1 MTARD
6 LPPPIAAA
14 PTATAGST
22 PLPSENAG
30 ASPALATL
38 AFALLA
44 GGLDTAD
51 GAEAGWLMAQARRLG
66 ADAAAATA
74 DPPALLARWH
84 ADPPQ
89 SDRRL
94 RDLARE
100 LPLADAETLA
110 LALACA
116 AETDAMAARA
126 LAWLQAPV
134 GGGRPTA
141 GLVARLA
148 EAFGDAAAL
157 ASLATGPARESGL
170 LRIADEARPLPEAT
184 LTVPQPIVFALAD
197 PPRLHWPGLDF
208 LRSAAAPASARGSH
222 GTRDARST
230 RDSRA
235 IGHDADDRDA
245 DGTDD
250 SLPLPPSLRAAAAAH
265 ARALR
270 GRGGDGEGARHGG
283 DGAAAGRDGCL
294 RGPSDAAPV
303 ATPRSSDSR
312 AGALL
317 IRAGDPRESRVA
329 AAEVAAALGARPVYL
344 EGGEAPPGF
353 GAWLQLA
360 GAVPVLRVELAPGE
374 RRRIAEIACWS
385 GPILVVAG
393 PDGSAEFRGESVP
406 AWRVPTPPAAERQ
419 ALWRLALEGREPASS
434 SAVGAEGATAG
445 AAAPAPAPP
454 PPAAAGAASTATA
467 TANATAAL
475 ADRLG
480 RDHRHGAGRIAELGR
495 AARFEMRLA
504 DADALGAEH
513 VARAARGGAAG
524 DAGALAELV
533 ADEIP
538 DAALVLPPAVRAELE
553 ALATRC
559 LARDGAAD
567 GLGPAIRA
575 RFRPGVRA
583 LFVGPSG
590 TGKSLAVGWLATRL
604 GLPLYRVDLASVSS
618 KYIGETEKNLA
629 QLFARAEHAELVLMF
644 DEADALFG
652 KRTEVKDSND
662 RFANAQTNY
671 LLTRIES
678 YEGIAVLTSNSRARF
693 DSAFTRRLDTIVEF
707 PAPLPQERR
716 ALWAAHLGEEGGAAV
731 GGAELN
737 RLAVGC
743 DLAGGHIRNIVL
755 AAAAAARREG
765 RPIGYGDIVQAIVA
779 ECRKLGRQPPHGL
792 L

>member
-6 LPPPIAAA
+6 LPAPMAAA
-14 PTATAGST
+14 TDATAGS
-22 PLPSENAG
+22 PPPPSENAG
-30 ASPALATL
+30 ASPALSTL

-44 GGLDTAD
+44 ADLDTAD
-51 GAEAGWLMAQARRLG
+51 GAEAGWLATRAQRIG
-66 ADAAAATA
+66 ADATAATA

-84 ADPPQ
+84 ADPPPA
-89 SDRRL
+89 DRRL
-94 RDLARE
+94 HDLARE

-141 GLVARLA
+141 GLVARIA

-157 ASLATGPARESGL
+157 ASLATGAARESGL

-184 LTVPQPIVFALAD
+184 LTVPQPIIFALAD
-197 PPRLHWPGLDF
+197 PPRLHWPGLNF
-208 LRSAAAPASARGSH
+208 APGVVVPARADDAHGARSARGS
-222 GTRDARST
+222 
-230 RDSRA
+230 RA
-235 IGHDADDRDA
+235 IGVNGDDGDA
-245 DGTDD
+245 DGDDD

-270 GRGGDGEGARHGG
+270 GRGRSGGSEGGEGGEGRESGAGG
-283 DGAAAGRDGCL
+283 GRATAAGLDGRL
-294 RGPSDAAPV
+294 RGASEAEPV
-303 ATPRSSDSR
+303 ATHPLSD
-312 AGALL
+312 GHPCALL
-317 IRAGDPRESRVA
+317 IRAGDPRESRAA

-344 EGGEAPPGF
+344 EAGEVPPGF
-353 GAWLQLA
+353 GAWLRLA

-374 RRRIAEIACWS
+374 RRRIAEIACWR

-419 ALWRLALEGREPASS
+419 ALWRAALGGGQGMSS
-434 SAVGAEGATAG
+434 SGAG
-445 AAAPAPAPP
+445 AADEVADA
-454 PPAAAGAASTATA
+454 
-467 TANATAAL
+467 ATAAL

-480 RDHRHGAGRIAELGR
+480 RDHRHAAGRIVELGR

-504 DADALGAEH
+504 DAPALGAGH

-553 ALATRC
+553 ALAARC

-693 DSAFTRRLDTIVEF
+693 DSAFTRRLDAIVEF

-716 ALWAAHLGEEGGAAV
+716 ALWAAHLGEEGAAAV
-731 GGAELN
+731 GAAELN

-765 RPIGYGDIVQAIVA
+765 RPVGYGDLVQAIVA